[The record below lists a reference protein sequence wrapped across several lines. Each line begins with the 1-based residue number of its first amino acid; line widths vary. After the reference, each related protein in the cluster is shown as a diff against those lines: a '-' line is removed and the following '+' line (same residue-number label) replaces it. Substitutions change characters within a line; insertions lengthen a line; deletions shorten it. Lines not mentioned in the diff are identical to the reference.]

1 MWRGWRPVLFVLLA
15 AAGCL
20 MSSEPVVYR
29 AAEGPRADDIFNERF
44 VRSYGRVPT
53 FEETFVWREELNQAI
68 ATYFVKHPDVAISP
82 RSQHFRLHRRVA
94 LGMSK
99 EEVMVLVGRPAAATS
114 DPKAMEM
121 GAKQFWPE
129 VRLRAKEMWLYPPGW
144 RLYFDDDRLVDIT
157 LSDRPLAE

>member
-20 MSSEPVVYR
+20 FSSEPR
-29 AAEGPRADDIFNERF
+29 GLSRRRGPPGQDDIFNERF

-53 FEETFVWREELNQAI
+53 FEETFVWREELAQGI

-82 RSQHFRLHRRVA
+82 RSQHFRLHRPVA

-99 EEVMVLVGRPAAATS
+99 EEVMVLSRAPDAATS
-114 DPKAMEM
+114 GSRD
-121 GAKQFWPE
+121 G
-129 VRLRAKEMWLYPPGW
+129 RSTRGY
-144 RLYFDDDRLVDIT
+144 R
-157 LSDRPLAE
+157 S